1 MGTSGKD
8 KVTLGRPAG
17 TVSGGKSELLEPS
30 EDGGPILDEQAQR
43 LIGQRLKSAYDEL
56 VRQPVP
62 DHLLKLLEELERK
75 EGQD

>member
-8 KVTLGRPAG
+8 KVTPGRPAG
-17 TVSGGKSELLEPS
+17 AASGKTDMLEPGADS
-30 EDGGPILDEQAQR
+30 GPILDEQAQR

-75 EGQD
+75 ESQD